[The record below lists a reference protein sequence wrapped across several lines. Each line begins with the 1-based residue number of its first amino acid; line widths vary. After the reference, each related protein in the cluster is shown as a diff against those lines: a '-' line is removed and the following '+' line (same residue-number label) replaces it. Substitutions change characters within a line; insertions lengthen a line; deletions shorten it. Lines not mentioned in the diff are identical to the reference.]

1 MIPHVVVGWTEGEAY
16 AVASKKA
23 IAARPRLE
31 EAGVNVVDVRVGDPR
46 PYDAILD
53 ALTDERRTLVGK

>member
-16 AVASKKA
+16 AVVSKKA
-23 IAARPRLE
+23 TASRPRPE
-31 EAGVNVVDVRVGDPR
+31 EASVNVVDARVGDPQ

-53 ALTDERRTLVGK
+53 ALNDERRALVGK